1 MKEPIWKSGL
11 GLVEVRIRIG
21 EGTHL
26 EIRIRIGEGTHL
38 EVRIRIGDGTH
49 LKVGIW
55 TVLCRCIQSFDE
67 QVRVLCSVQVYLK
80 R

>member
-26 EIRIRIGEGTHL
+26 EIRIRIG
-38 EVRIRIGDGTH
+38 RSQD
-49 LKVGIW
+49 
-55 TVLCRCIQSFDE
+55 
-67 QVRVLCSVQVYLK
+67 
-80 R
+80 